1 VKGKGS
7 PRQQP
12 IGRCIYCGFT
22 SPDPS
27 ELTREHILPKGLGGT
42 DTLLKAT
49 CANCASITS
58 ETERVFIRDTLWVL
72 RSLAGHKS
80 GMRLPDT
87 NKVAILPVL
96 LPPSLL
102 QGPGAPRN
110 ETFQL
115 QVLTA
120 GIKGTLPK
128 PVEIRESKF
137 IVDPTNFSRVLAKIA
152 HGYCIKRFGCETFE
166 PFLPDIIL
174 GKIMH
179 PPDIWVY
186 VGGADTDR
194 KDSRAHFI
202 DIQEL
207 DAHGERLLS
216 VHIKLFA
223 QLPVPSYHIIA
234 GRIL

>member
-1 VKGKGS
+1 MASQGIKEAFPVCCQNSCIGVWGELLQNEPRTLRWKGSFITCSTIENGKGKGS

-12 IGRCIYCGFT
+12 IGRCIYCGYT
-22 SPDPS
+22 SPDPR

-49 CANCASITS
+49 CANCVSVTS
-58 ETERVFIRDTLWVL
+58 EIERVFIRDTLWVQ

-115 QVLTA
+115 KVLTA
-120 GIKGTLPK
+120 RIQGTLPK
-128 PVEIRESKF
+128 PVEIKESKF
-137 IVDPTNFSRVLAKIA
+137 IVDPTNFSRVLAK
-152 HGYCIKRFGCETFE
+152 T
-166 PFLPDIIL
+166 
-174 GKIMH
+174 
-179 PPDIWVY
+179 
-186 VGGADTDR
+186 
-194 KDSRAHFI
+194 
-202 DIQEL
+202 
-207 DAHGERLLS
+207 RLLYS
-216 VHIKLFA
+216 AVW
-223 QLPVPSYHIIA
+223 V
-234 GRIL
+234 